1 MEIEV
6 NNQLL
11 STNLI
16 IVATWDMYNSQN
28 FKDVLPSSNSL
39 ILLMVK
45 IKLISNRWAVWG
57 RHQGKDVIFR
67 GSEHA

>member
-28 FKDVLPSSNSL
+28 FKDVSPSS
-39 ILLMVK
+39 K
-45 IKLISNRWAVWG
+45 SNFID
-57 RHQGKDVIFR
+57 GKDKINF
-67 GSEHA
+67 